1 MQMAQWPRTASLRQT
16 LRMHPILRIVT
27 RSPEESLVLG
37 SALAPSLVPGDVVSL
52 SGDLGAG
59 KTVFVR
65 GVAKALGVAGRVTS
79 PTFTIVH
86 HYDGR
91 YPIVHIDVYRLT
103 SFQEVLD
110 LGFEELLDP
119 EAVLLVEWGEAVAP
133 LLPRQYLE
141 LDIRRTAVDADGE
154 RSFTFRPRGV
164 DWERKLDAMRAMA
177 EPLLAAAAPDG
188 VEPARFE
195 VPESGPAARAR
206 RAAGLRDDRGLSR
219 PTPPEK

>member
-1 MQMAQWPRTASLRQT
+1 
-16 LRMHPILRIVT
+16 MHPVVRIVT
-27 RSPEESLVLG
+27 RSPEESLTLG

-65 GVAKALGVAGRVTS
+65 GTANALGASGRVTS

-86 HYDGR
+86 HYSGR

-103 SFQEVLD
+103 SFQEVMD

-119 EAVLLVEWGEAVAP
+119 EAVMLVEWGEAVAP
-133 LLPRQYLE
+133 LLPRHYLE
-141 LDIRRTAVDADGE
+141 IDIRRTTEDAVNE

-164 DWERKLDAMRAMA
+164 EWERKLDAMRALA
-177 EPLLAAAAPDG
+177 EPLLAAAAPEG
-188 VEPARFE
+188 AEPARFS
-195 VPESGPAARAR
+195 VPGSGGPGTAR
-206 RAAGLRDDRGLSR
+206 LRDDRGLSR
-219 PTPPEK
+219 PSPPEN